1 MKSTVRNVLFFVLV
15 LLLVAAAG
23 AAPLSATISATGTQS
38 PEKPY
43 VSGTVSTASVTA
55 GQPVTISGVA
65 TGNMTPGV
73 EIWIFGNNYAK
84 QANVPVDA
92 NGSYSYSF
100 DTTGLSP
107 QQYFVLIQD
116 PGLNGV
122 FGLSYN
128 SGTGYIVNTAGGT
141 NIAQVMNNGTMMV
154 NATQAVSVLSNALN
168 SQSVDDVYTK
178 VSFGVTSAPE
188 TTATTASVSPAATTA
203 AATATA
209 SVPATKTPLSPLLAF
224 VGIGIACCAF
234 RLRGDR
240 Q

>member
-1 MKSTVRNVLFFVLV
+1 MKSTVRNVVFFVLV
-15 LLLVAAAG
+15 LFLIAAAE
-23 AAPLSATISATGTQS
+23 AVPLSATISTTGTQS

-43 VSGTVSTASVTA
+43 VSGTVSAATVTA
-55 GQPVTISGVA
+55 GQPVTISGIA
-65 TGNMTPGV
+65 TGNTTPGI
-73 EIWIFGNNYAK
+73 EIWIFGNSYAK

-100 DTTGLSP
+100 DTAGLSP

-116 PGLNGV
+116 PGTNGV

-178 VSFGVTSAPE
+178 VSFGVTAAPE
-188 TTATTASVSPAATTA
+188 TTVTTVPASPVIATG
-203 AATATA
+203 AATAATK
-209 SVPATKTPLSPLLAF
+209 VPATKTPLSP
-224 VGIGIACCAF
+224 VITIIGIGITVCAF
-234 RLRGDR
+234 FLRRDR